1 MTHAEISLWPMWC
14 WRMNLLDLMDCETF
28 SGKMS
33 PASSTRPTTP
43 SGVSWARLS
52 EANAPS
58 LVLKGED
65 GPTSVWLGD
74 HGRGPRGSFAMLNSS
89 VWPNDASVCSLSQI
103 LETGP
108 IPQKYYLSP
117 KACAGIIRRAEKRGK
132 ALPELLARAL
142 KAVADLEPTL
152 TSTEDSSPLS
162 GGGNRSGPVEQA
174 ATLTARGQKCDF
186 EVETFVAHSLRGK
199 GFDASEDGTGRG
211 TPIVPIAF
219 NSSGQGWWD
228 VANERA
234 ATLRAQ
240 DSITKA
246 DTILA
251 FTSKDYVADATDNLA
266 PTMRSMGHDQSHANG
281 GGQLAVAFAIQERA
295 VSENPNAGP
304 DGMGVREGV
313 AYTLEARSKTQAVAF
328 AQNTRDE
335 VRLQNGDGSISG
347 ALSSQPGMNQTTYV
361 AQAFDLRGRDGGA
374 QFEGPHETANI
385 RAASGGSSRSYVAER
400 WAVRRLTPGECEKL
414 QGVPP
419 GWTMIPWRGKPAD
432 QCPDGNRYRALGNS
446 WAVPVVR
453 WIGERLTNALLKD
466 DKFQTGDQIRP
477 SPPSKEKTP
486 ISPKSDEH
494 PHDPSRS
501 EKHGD

>member
-1 MTHAEISLWPMWC
+1 M
-14 WRMNLLDLMDCETF
+14 
-28 SGKMS
+28 
-33 PASSTRPTTP
+33 
-43 SGVSWARLS
+43 
-52 EANAPS
+52 
-58 LVLKGED
+58 
-65 GPTSVWLGD
+65 
-74 HGRGPRGSFAMLNSS
+74 
-89 VWPNDASVCSLSQI
+89 
-103 LETGP
+103 
-108 IPQKYYLSP
+108 
-117 KACAGIIRRAEKRGK
+117 
-132 ALPELLARAL
+132 
-142 KAVADLEPTL
+142 
-152 TSTEDSSPLS
+152 
-162 GGGNRSGPVEQA
+162 
-174 ATLTARGQKCDF
+174 
-186 EVETFVAHSLRGK
+186 
-199 GFDASEDGTGRG
+199 
-211 TPIVPIAF
+211 PIAF